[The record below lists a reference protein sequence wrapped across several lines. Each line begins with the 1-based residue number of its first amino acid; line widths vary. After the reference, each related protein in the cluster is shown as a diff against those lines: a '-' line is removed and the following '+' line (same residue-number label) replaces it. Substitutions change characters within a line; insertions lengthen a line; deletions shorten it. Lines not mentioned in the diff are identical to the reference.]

1 MDHDAKERAGVA
13 RVEDEDQWP
22 CVPPKKGLDAMGK
35 LGAMGG
41 IETFRTSVVP
51 SPALPR
57 FVTTIPPTRSRR
69 YEPWSS
75 RRENT
80 NRFFVIEKQRNKT
93 SMKYAYLDHATLPHS
108 APAKA
113 LTFNTHRRRRIHP
126 SFFLIPVVILV
137 PALDVV
143 NVACQYRPLC
153 PHLNSFPPA

>member
-57 FVTTIPPTRSRR
+57 FVTTI
-69 YEPWSS
+69 
-75 RRENT
+75 
-80 NRFFVIEKQRNKT
+80 
-93 SMKYAYLDHATLPHS
+93 ADTL
-108 APAKA
+108 AQVRA
-113 LTFNTHRRRRIHP
+113 LVVTKRKHKRI
-126 SFFLIPVVILV
+126 F
-137 PALDVV
+137 
-143 NVACQYRPLC
+143 CR
-153 PHLNSFPPA
+153 